1 MDFPFVI
8 TVGRQLGSGGRKIG
22 KRLAERFGIAYYD
35 KEILSLAAQESG
47 LGTGVFERSDER
59 KGFLRSI
66 VQVVQ
71 PFFGGGGNFY
81 DNQLSDENLFTI
93 QSHVIQK
100 VAAERSCVVIGR
112 VADYILRHHP
122 HHINVFITASMSD
135 RVQELMRRRGIDA
148 KAARRILEEAD
159 EERST
164 YYNFY
169 SLGTWGTA
177 DTYDLCINSSILGPD
192 GTTDFIARFV
202 SERFGLN
209 KPEGN

>member
-66 VQVVQ
+66 AQVVQ
-71 PFFGGGGNFY
+71 PFFGGGGSFY
-81 DNQLSDENLFTI
+81 DNQLSDENLFT
-93 QSHVIQK
+93 
-100 VAAERSCVVIGR
+100 
-112 VADYILRHHP
+112 DYILRHHP

-202 SERFGLN
+202 EERFGLN

>member
-71 PFFGGGGNFY
+71 PFFGGGGNVY

-93 QSHVIQK
+93 QSRVIQK

-202 SERFGLN
+202 EERFGLGEN
-209 KPEGN
+209 TAE